1 MEQRSY
7 PRLPASS
14 IRPVRRTNG
23 GGMSVTISGKQLSL
37 LLFVSFM
44 LGVGVGYKLKTL
56 RVHYLKQRRDWLA
69 SRLAT
74 AQQKLDGELRH

>member
-1 MEQRSY
+1 
-7 PRLPASS
+7 
-14 IRPVRRTNG
+14 
-23 GGMSVTISGKQLSL
+23 MSVTISGKQLSL

-74 AQQKLDGELRH
+74 AQQKLEGELRP